1 MQLAQDVG
9 IFNPDAGESFIRLM
23 RSSADITSSCT
34 GSRADRH
41 RANRCHF
48 RALDD
53 LRPLN

>member
-53 LRPLN
+53 LRPL